1 MKKGNFL
8 ILAHLVVGTGGG
20 GAIGLTFRCGDGT
33 IDAARLSAANL
44 AGDGTPVLNFLQ
56 GFMSFEWLLSNFLQV
71 HFLREDER
79 FAPPVL
85 KRGRLVLGLGR
96 RTAVRGAALVDPA
109 AVMHQRPPPHI

>member
-1 MKKGNFL
+1 M

-56 GFMSFEWLLSNFLQV
+56 VRFGLLVRWWLGYPLNFYYTPM
-71 HFLREDER
+71 F
-79 FAPPVL
+79 FSYNY
-85 KRGRLVLGLGR
+85 
-96 RTAVRGAALVDPA
+96 
-109 AVMHQRPPPHI
+109 M